1 MNDLISNDL
10 PVIIAQA
17 LEEMK
22 KAQGKAFSMDK
33 INLAEL
39 ERLTELSRSKLRRL
53 KRNGFK
59 DVSDPRK
66 GRKAES
72 TILSRFTGN
81 LDALL
86 KQGVTNS
93 SVLYERIKE
102 VGYQGSLTT
111 IKNYIKSHRD
121 LIPAPR
127 QVVAPQ
133 GNRGRRYI
141 TSPGEAFQMDWGFA
155 KIQCFDGLEYKTAC
169 FAMICHHCGFRYI
182 EFFPNAKQEN
192 LFIGMIHAFAYMGIP
207 KFVLTDNMK
216 SVIDHRSLEG
226 KPVWNK
232 DYEVFMKAIGFQT
245 KVCKPRHPFTKGKV
259 ERLIRFVEGNF
270 LAGRTFWNVTDLNE
284 AAFQWCETQNGKFH
298 KEIDGIPESLHS
310 LRCCKETFA
319 LKKDPAVFEYLC
331 PLRRLSFDGFVS
343 YEGRRFG
350 VPASFRGAT
359 ARVQRKGHE
368 LLIYS
373 PEMELL
379 VTHEVTWSK
388 RDRFCEGQF
397 IDFQPEEFPTV
408 PIKTVIKQLQAPEDR
423 ESFEAFNFDK
433 EALWND

>member
-1 MNDLISNDL
+1 MNEQISNDL

-39 ERLTELSRSKLRRL
+39 QRQTGLSRSKLRRL
-53 KRNGFK
+53 QRNGFK

-72 TILSRFTGN
+72 TILSKFTGN

-93 SVLYERIKE
+93 SVLYDRIKE

-111 IKNYIKSHRD
+111 VKNYINSHRN

-127 QVVAPQ
+127 QLVAPQ

-141 TSPGEAFQMDWGFA
+141 TGPGEAFQMDWGFA
-155 KIQCFDGLEYKTAC
+155 KIQCFDGNEYKTAC

-298 KEIDGIPESLHS
+298 KEVDGIPERLHT
-310 LRCCKETFA
+310 LGCCKETFA
-319 LKKDPAVFEYLC
+319 LKKEPAVVEYLC

-350 VPASFRGAT
+350 VPASFRGVT

-408 PIKTVIKQLQAPEDR
+408 PVKTVIRQLQAPEDR

-433 EALWND
+433 EDLWND

>member
-1 MNDLISNDL
+1 MNEIIGNDL

-22 KAQGKAFSMDK
+22 KVQGKAFSMDK
-33 INLAEL
+33 INLAQL
-39 ERLTELSRSKLRRL
+39 ERLTGISRSRLRRL
-53 KRNGFK
+53 QRNGFK
-59 DVSDPRK
+59 DVPDPRK
-66 GRKAES
+66 GRKAKW
-72 TILSRFTGN
+72 TMLSKYTGT

-86 KQGVTNS
+86 EQGVTNS
-93 SVLYERIKE
+93 SVLYERIRE
-102 VGYQGSLTT
+102 VGYEGSLTT
-111 IKNYIKSHRD
+111 VKNYISSHRN
-121 LIPAPR
+121 LVPAPR
-127 QVVAPQ
+127 QIVAPQ
-133 GNRGRRYI
+133 GNRGRRY
-141 TSPGEAFQMDWGFA
+141 TTGPGEAFQMDWGFA
-155 KIQCFDGLEYKTAC
+155 RIKCFDGNEYKTAC

-192 LFIGMIHAFAYMGIP
+192 LFIGMIHAFTYMGIP
-207 KFVLTDNMK
+207 RYVLTDNMK
-216 SVIDHRSLEG
+216 SVIDHRNLEG
-226 KPVWNK
+226 APVWNR
-232 DYEVFMKAIGFQT
+232 DYEVFMKTIGFQT

-284 AAFQWCETQNGKFH
+284 SALQWCETQNGKFH
-298 KEIDGIPESLHS
+298 REIDGVPESLHCHS
-310 LRCCKETFA
+310 CGRETFT
-319 LKKDPAVFEYLC
+319 LKKDPLVLEYLC

-373 PEMELL
+373 PEMDLL

-397 IDFQPEEFPTV
+397 ADFQPEEFPTAPV
-408 PIKTVIKQLQAPEDR
+408 KTVIRQLQAPADD
-423 ESFEAFNFDK
+423 ESFEDFNFDT
-433 EALWND
+433 EELWND